1 MRLKIWH
8 LDDHSH
14 CCHLDEALS
23 LECDCLVCPS
33 MLPALRLCFCRAPTS
48 TLAFV
53 SKAFLWD
60 FPSLACQSASCP
72 RPRSPLHSE
81 GCLDVSIRWLLGS
94 QVLPISDPKY
104 FEQWHLSWACTDFSC
119 HCFQTVMSFL
129 KHLQCFRDDLRTW
142 KAVHSVCK
150 YYAIVSWRIW
160 AAADLGTLH
169 VWILTTHQDFSSRGF
184 PRQPCAFLMTW
195 FLCPVGGI
203 CSARVFCAGCCLYR
217 IVWTL
222 CTSHR
227 SQTAAWGH

>member
-1 MRLKIWH
+1 MRLKTWH

-14 CCHLDEALS
+14 CCHRDEALS
-23 LECDCLVCPS
+23 LECDCLVRPF

-48 TLAFV
+48 TFAFV

-81 GCLDVSIRWLLGS
+81 GCLAASIQWLLGS

-150 YYAIVSWRIW
+150 YYAIVFEGFEQLQIWEPCMCGYWQPTKISLPVGSHGSPVPFSWRGFYAQW
-160 AAADLGTLH
+160 GASVQPVSSVLGAVST
-169 VWILTTHQDFSSRGF
+169 G
-184 PRQPCAFLMTW
+184 
-195 FLCPVGGI
+195 
-203 CSARVFCAGCCLYR
+203 
-217 IVWTL
+217 
-222 CTSHR
+222 
-227 SQTAAWGH
+227 